1 MRERAAAVRHEGRG
15 DEELRQAGCAVT
27 LSIAPTLLG
36 RWDRVRL
43 DQVVTNLLA
52 NAMKY
57 GAGKPIS
64 VTVEEGPRPG
74 RARLIVADQ
83 GIGIAKDQQEQIF
96 ERFER
101 AAGRSYGGLG
111 LGLYI
116 VRRILQAMGGSIH
129 VDSQLGQGST
139 FVVELP
145 RDAQAPSEISGR
157 PPVS

>member
-1 MRERAAAVRHEGRG
+1 MRDAAARNA
-15 DEELRQAGCAVT
+15 EELRQAGCELT
-27 LSIAPTLLG
+27 LSVPPSCPG
-36 RWDRVRL
+36 CWDRVRL

-64 VTVEEGPRPG
+64 ISVGEGPHG
-74 RARLIVADQ
+74 GQARLVVADQ

-116 VRRILQAMGGSIH
+116 VRKILHAMGGAIH

-145 RDAQAPSEISGR
+145 RESAPSEISLR
-157 PPVS
+157 PPVA